1 MSDKRIAKD
10 GREYFEI
17 QKKCE
22 YNGIKFKK
30 GQFLERDTMH
40 HEWEYFQ
47 NKDTHLGAIDP
58 VRGELK
64 QNSQV
69 PGRKLHV
76 K

>member
-58 VRGELK
+58 VTGKLNTVKARTDRSLK
-64 QNSQV
+64 I
-69 PGRKLHV
+69 
-76 K
+76 